1 MGTFSKLKK
10 ALRTHLIFN
19 SLDLNYQFKLYLNN
33 FKKKK
38 TKNRNN
44 YNKETFLIQ
53 ILKTN

>member
-33 FKKKK
+33 FKKKNK
-38 TKNRNN
+38 TGTTIIKRH
-44 YNKETFLIQ
+44 F
-53 ILKTN
+53 